1 LSTPAQVWSYRTLIV
16 NLAQRELK
24 SRYKRSLLG
33 WMWSLINPAVTL
45 GVYTVVFGV
54 FFGAEAPVAGNGHSK
69 VFALWLFCGL
79 VMWNLFSGVIN
90 TAISSFSGAGG
101 LLTRTYFPP
110 ECPMIAGLITVII
123 QALLEGGILIF
134 FMAVIG
140 NLSFTMLL
148 ILPLFA
154 LMACFAFGIGLVLG
168 LMNIRY
174 RDVYYLTGIALQV
187 LFYATPIVYQ
197 LSIINPKAQAILRF
211 NPLTSYVGAMRRV
224 AYFLVFP
231 TPGSWFVMISSA
243 AVSLVGGWM
252 IFSRWAPTVI
262 EEL

>member
-54 FFGAEAPVAGNGHSK
+54 FFKAQAPVAGNGEST
-69 VFALWLFCGL
+69 FYALWLFCGL

-140 NLSFTMLL
+140 NLSFTMLI
-148 ILPLFA
+148 ILPLFV
-154 LMACFAFGIGLVLG
+154 LMSCFAFGIGLVLG
-168 LMNIRY
+168 LLNIRY
-174 RDVYYLTGIALQV
+174 RDVFYLTGIALQV

-197 LSIINPKAQAILRF
+197 LSILPSTAQAILRF
-211 NPLTSYVGAMRRV
+211 NPLTSFVGAIRQV
-224 AYFLVFP
+224 AYFLDFP
-231 TPGSWFVMISSA
+231 TPGSWMVMISSA
-243 AVSLVGGWM
+243 TVSVVGGWM